1 MKLGAAAIL
10 AGLALAWLVAG
21 ATPEYVSVLGHPLML
36 GCGMKTL
43 FGIPCPGC
51 GMTRSVVMTLHGH
64 LASALAVNPV
74 GPVFLAGVLLLVASL
89 FTGRMWRST
98 GYYALATAALLVVN
112 WVVVL
117 AR

>member
-1 MKLGAAAIL
+1 MRLGAAAIL
-10 AGLALAWLVAG
+10 AGLALVWLVAG
-21 ATPEYVSVLGHPLML
+21 ATPDYVTVLGHPLTL

-51 GMTRSVVMTLHGH
+51 GMTRSVVFTLHGH

-74 GPVFLAGVLLLVASL
+74 GPVFLAGVLFLVAAL
-89 FTGRMWRST
+89 VAGRWWRAI
-98 GYYALATAALLVVN
+98 GYYGLGTAALLVVN
-112 WVVVL
+112 WVAVL